1 MKFPRRSGIVLHPT
15 ALPGR
20 FGIGDLGDA
29 ALRLVDFLQAA
40 GQTYWQIL
48 PLNPTGYG
56 DSPYLCFSALAGNP
70 LLISPEKLVAQGY
83 LAESDIANV
92 PTFPV
97 EKVDYGWVIQFK
109 TDWLNRA
116 FTNFQAGA
124 SADQEKAFRRFCKT
138 QAAWLDDYA
147 LFMALKESRGWRPW
161 HEWERELVIREER
174 AMARARKELAAQIE
188 NQKYRQWQFFEQWLS
203 VKEYANERG
212 VKIIGDIPIFV
223 ALDSAEVWANPDV
236 FYLDKNFKPV
246 VVTGVPPDFFS
257 ATGQLWG
264 HPHYRWNLM
273 AEDNFAWWIER
284 FKMALTV
291 ADVVRI
297 DHFRGFY
304 NYWQV
309 PYGETTAVK
318 GKWVK
323 GPGAKLF
330 RAVTQALGE
339 VAIIAEDL
347 GDFDKESRAGVTALQ
362 KEFGYPGM
370 KVLNFAFDGKSPHNP
385 FLPHN
390 FSGDEV
396 VYTSTHDSNTV
407 VGWYHDEATERVRD
421 HVRRY
426 LARDGSDVAWDF
438 IRLAWS
444 SVSPTAMTTAQDLLS
459 LDGSARM
466 NAPGTAS
473 GNWQWR
479 MLPGA
484 LNDAVAARLKEL
496 TELYGRVEK

>member
-15 ALPGR
+15 SLPGR
-20 FGIGDLGDA
+20 FGIGDFGDA
-29 ALRLVDFLQAA
+29 AFRFIDFLQAA

-70 LLISPEKLVAQGY
+70 LLISPEKLVAQKH
-83 LAESDIANV
+83 LAESDLANV
-92 PTFPV
+92 PAFPDD
-97 EKVDYGWVIQFK
+97 KVDYGWVIQLK
-109 TDWLNRA
+109 TDLLNRA
-116 FTNFQAGA
+116 FANFKASA
-124 SADQEKAFRRFCKT
+124 SADQEKAFRRFCKAH
-138 QAAWLDDYA
+138 AAWLDDYA

-161 HEWERELVIREER
+161 HEWERELVMREER
-174 AMARARKELAAQIE
+174 AMNRARKELAAQIE

-203 VKEYANERG
+203 LKKYANERG
-212 VKIIGDIPIFV
+212 IKIIGDIPIFV
-223 ALDSAEVWANPDV
+223 ALDSAEVWANPHL
-236 FYLDKNFKPV
+236 FYLDKNFKPT
-246 VVTGVPPDFFS
+246 VVTGVPPDYFS

-273 AEDNFAWWIER
+273 AEDNFAWWTAR
-284 FKMALTV
+284 FKMAFTV

-309 PYGETTAVK
+309 PFGETTAIK

-347 GDFDKESRAGVTALQ
+347 GEFDKESRAGVTALQ

-370 KVLNFAFDGKSPHNP
+370 KVLNFAFDGASPLNP

-407 VGWYHDEATERVRD
+407 VGWYRDEATERIRD
-421 HVRRY
+421 HTRRY
-426 LARDGSDVAWDF
+426 LARDGSDIAWDF

-444 SVSPTAMTTAQDLLS
+444 SVAHTAMTTAQDVLS

-466 NAPGTAS
+466 NAPGIAS

-479 MLPGA
+479 VLPGV
-484 LNDAVAARLKEL
+484 LNDAIAARLKEL
-496 TELYGRVEK
+496 TELYGRVAQ

>member
-1 MKFPRRSGIVLHPT
+1 MKFPRRSGIILHPT
-15 ALPGR
+15 SLPGR
-20 FGIGDLGDA
+20 YGIGDLGA
-29 ALRLVDFLQAA
+29 EAYRWIDFLVAA
-40 GQTYWQIL
+40 GQTYWQVL

-70 LLISPEKLVAQGY
+70 LLISPDKLIESNHLAQ
-83 LAESDIANV
+83 SDIADV
-92 PTFPV
+92 PAFSA
-97 EKVDYGWVIQFK
+97 EHVDYGGVIQYK
-109 TDWLNRA
+109 TELLNRA
-116 FTNFQAGA
+116 FANFQRNG
-124 SADQEKAFRRFCKT
+124 SADQQKAFRRFCKEQT
-138 QAAWLDDYA
+138 GWLDDFA
-147 LFMALKESRGWRPW
+147 LYMALKESHGWRPW
-161 HEWERELVIREER
+161 YEWERELVMREDR
-174 AMARARKELAAQIE
+174 AMAYARKDLNDQIE
-188 NQKYRQWQFFEQWLS
+188 NQKYRQWQFFTQWLA
-203 VKEYANERG
+203 VKQYANERG
-212 VKIIGDIPIFV
+212 IRIIGDIPIFV
-223 ALDSAEVWANPDV
+223 AMDSAEVWASPHL
-236 FYLDKNFKPV
+236 FHLDKDLKPTIV
-246 VVTGVPPDFFS
+246 SGVPPDYFS
-257 ATGQLWG
+257 KTGQLWG

-273 AEDNFAWWIER
+273 ADDGYAWWIKR
-284 FKMALTV
+284 FKMVFTV

-309 PYGETTAVK
+309 PFGETTAIK
-318 GKWVK
+318 GKWIK

-347 GDFDKESRAGVTALQ
+347 GEFDVESRAGVTALQ

-370 KVLNFAFDGKSPHNP
+370 RVLNFAFDGDSPHNP

-407 VGWYHDEATERVRD
+407 VGWYHDEATERIRD

-426 LARDGSDVAWDF
+426 LARDGSDIAWDF

-444 SVSPTAMTTAQDLLS
+444 SVAPTAMTTAQDVLS

-466 NAPGTAS
+466 NAPGIAS

-479 MLPGA
+479 VLPGT
-484 LNDAVAARLKEL
+484 LNDAIAARLKEL
-496 TELYGRVEK
+496 TALYGRVAE